1 MRRLALSIA
10 LLVGG
15 TLTASRTDYL
25 NVKRKFQAIEK
36 QQMKPGSR
44 VAISSQELNAYV
56 ETELP
61 QVAPPGIRN
70 PHVVL
75 QGANTA
81 TGSAL
86 IDFVKLRSAQ
96 GKSTNWLMRKLLEG
110 EREVKVTTR
119 IHSANG
125 TATVNLQ
132 RVEIGGIPIEG
143 ATLDFIIR
151 NYLVPNYPD
160 AKIGRPFDLYRT
172 VDRIEV
178 AEGVAY
184 VVLKRQL

>member
-1 MRRLALSIA
+1 MRRLGVSIA
-10 LLVGG
+10 LLAVG
-15 TLTASRTDYL
+15 TVAATRTDYL
-25 NVKRKFQAIEK
+25 NVKRKFQAIEM
-36 QQMKPGSR
+36 QQTPPGSR
-44 VAISSQELNAYV
+44 IPISSQELNAYV

-61 QVAPPGIRN
+61 EVAPAGIRK

-75 QGANTA
+75 HGSNTA

-86 IDFVKLRSAQ
+86 VDFVKLRSAQ
-96 GKSTNWLMRKLLEG
+96 GKPPNWLMRKLLEG

-119 IHSANG
+119 ISSGNG

-151 NYLVPNYPD
+151 NYVVPNYPS
-160 AKIGRPFDLYRT
+160 AKIGRPFGLYRT

-184 VVLKRQL
+184 VVLKR